1 MKKPSVSDP
10 LLDDV
15 SCDVLV
21 VGYGPVGMTC
31 AALLAHY
38 GLDVAAIERHAR
50 FYDLP
55 RAGHLDSEAMRIF
68 QRLGIAESVELVAQP
83 VQGVQ
88 IVTPEWEVL
97 GNVEVGQAGSGWKAD
112 QLAYQPDLEDI
123 ISARGE
129 ELGVRLFMAS
139 AAEAIQQD
147 VDGVQTVVRSSKH
160 LGGAAHTIRSRYVI
174 GADGAGSF
182 VRDAIGAQRRNLG
195 FTAMPHLVVDFEYDD
210 QDQDIPALDQAYFV
224 ADPQRP
230 HEVGRYG
237 GRRNSRLEFAAKPGE
252 TRQYLEQEETVWQ
265 LLAPWGMTPER
276 GKIIRS
282 AVYDFESSLVAP
294 WRVGQVFVAGDAAHT
309 MPPFMGQ
316 GMLAGL
322 RDAENLAWKLAAVT
336 GGNATDSI
344 LDTYETE
351 RSPHAKAI
359 TESSMAV
366 ASMALVTEPEQVQ
379 ARNEMLRA
387 GSMPQPQFPRL
398 GQGIVR
404 PAGTG
409 EADDSVGVEGR
420 PGPQARVAAGNRVD
434 LLDNHFDK
442 QASWRLV
449 SRHAIPDDLLTA
461 HQGLLGS
468 LNMHYAHIHRGMT
481 EEEAYLWDIDAAY
494 DAWYRRTGVKA
505 YIERPDHY
513 IFGAVATMDEL
524 PALLDELAT
533 VLAANGWLAAQ
544 NATSKP

>member
-1 MKKPSVSDP
+1 MDKPSGSGP
-10 LLDDV
+10 LREDV

-31 AALLAHY
+31 GALLAHY
-38 GLDVAAIERHAR
+38 GLDVVAIERHTS
-50 FYDLP
+50 FYGLP

-68 QRLGIAESVELVAQP
+68 QRLGIAESIELVAQP
-83 VQGVQ
+83 VRGMQ

-97 GNVEVGQAGSGWKAD
+97 GNVEIGQSGSSWKSD

-129 ELGVRLFMAS
+129 NLGVRMFMGS
-139 AAEAIQQD
+139 TAEAIQQD
-147 VDGVQTVVRSSKH
+147 VDGVRTVVRSDRDRLPS
-160 LGGAAHTIRSRYVI
+160 TVQSQYVI

-182 VRDAIGAQRRNLG
+182 VRDAIGAQRRDLG

-210 QDQDIPALDQAYFV
+210 QDQDIPELDQAYFV

-265 LLAPWGMTPER
+265 LLAPWGMTPQR

-282 AVYDFESSLVAP
+282 AVYDFESSLAAP
-294 WRVGQVFVAGDAAHT
+294 WRVGQVLLAGDAAHT

-336 GGNATDSI
+336 AGNATDSI

-366 ASMALVTEPEQVQ
+366 ASMVLATDPEQVQ

-420 PGPQARVAAGNRVD
+420 PGPQARVVAGNRVD
-434 LLDNHFDK
+434 LLDNHFDQ

-449 SRHAIPDDLLTA
+449 SRHTIPHDLLTA
-461 HQGLLGS
+461 HQELLDS
-468 LNMHYAHIHRGMT
+468 LNMQFAHIHRGMT
-481 EEEAYLWDIDAAY
+481 EDEAYLWDIDADY
-494 DAWYRRTGVKA
+494 DAWYRSKGVKA
-505 YIERPDHY
+505 YIERPDRY
-513 IFGAVATMDEL
+513 IFGAVTTMDEL
-524 PALLDELAT
+524 PALLDELAE
-533 VLAANGWLAAQ
+533 VLIASGWLAARDV
-544 NATSKP
+544 TSKP

>member
-1 MKKPSVSDP
+1 MTEPSDP
-10 LLDDV
+10 EPIPENV

-38 GLDVAAIERHAR
+38 GLAVVAVERHAG
-50 FYDLP
+50 FYGLP
-55 RAGHLDSEAMRIF
+55 RAGHLDSETMRIF
-68 QRLGIAESVELVAQP
+68 QRLGIAESIELVAQP
-83 VQGVQ
+83 VRGVQ

-97 GNVEVGQAGSGWKAD
+97 GNVEIGQSGSGWKSD
-112 QLAYQPDLEDI
+112 LLVYQPDLEDI

-129 ELGVRLFMAS
+129 ELGVRLYMGTT
-139 AAEAIQQD
+139 AEAIQQD
-147 VDGVQTVVRSSKH
+147 VDGVRTVVRSGRNRDQSPS
-160 LGGAAHTIRSRYVI
+160 TIWSRYVI

-182 VRDAIGAQRRNLG
+182 VRDAIGAQRRDLG

-210 QDQDIPALDQAYFV
+210 QDQDIPELDQAYFV

-230 HEVGRYG
+230 HDVGRYG

-252 TRQYLEQEETVWQ
+252 TREYLEREETVWA
-265 LLAPWGMTPER
+265 LLAPWGMCPER

-282 AVYDFESSLVAP
+282 AVYDFESSLTEP
-294 WRVGQVFVAGDAAHT
+294 WRVGRVLLAGDAAHT

-322 RDAENLAWKLAAVT
+322 RDAENLAWKLAAT
-336 GGNATDSI
+336 TAGNATDSI

-366 ASMALVTEPEQVQ
+366 ASIALVTDSEQVQ
-379 ARNEMLRA
+379 ARDEMLRA
-387 GSMPQPQFPRL
+387 GSMPQPQLPRL

-404 PAGTG
+404 PVG
-409 EADDSVGVEGR
+409 ADKSVGVEGR
-420 PGPQARVAAGNRVD
+420 PGPQARVAAGTRVD
-434 LLDNHFDK
+434 LLDNHFD
-442 QASWRLV
+442 QQVSWRLV
-449 SRHAIPDDLLTA
+449 SRHTIPDDLLTA
-461 HQGLLGS
+461 HHKRLLES
-468 LNMHYAHIHRGMT
+468 LNMQYAHIHRGMT
-481 EEEAYLWDIDAAY
+481 EDQAYLWDIDAAY
-494 DAWYRRTGVKA
+494 DAWYRSQGIKA

-513 IFGAVATMDEL
+513 IFGAVTTMDEL
-524 PALLDELAT
+524 PALVDELAQ
-533 VLAANGWLAAQ
+533 VLAANGWFAAQ